1 MMNTLKNVVLQINP
15 QRGLEYALVLTI
27 KAVALAGVVGVA
39 VTHLAARNVGR
50 VIDNCQKKFGLR

>member
-15 QRGLEYALVLTI
+15 QRALEYALVLTI

-39 VTHLAARNVGR
+39 VTHLAARNIER
-50 VIDNCQKKFGLR
+50 VVDNCQKKLGLR